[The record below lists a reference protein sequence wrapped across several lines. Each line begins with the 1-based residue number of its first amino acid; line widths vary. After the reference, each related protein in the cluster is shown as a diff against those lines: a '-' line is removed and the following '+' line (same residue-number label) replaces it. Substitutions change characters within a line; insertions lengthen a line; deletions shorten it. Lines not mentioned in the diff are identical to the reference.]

1 MPIVYILTNESMPD
15 TIKIGITD
23 NLERRIKELDNTSTP
38 LPFEC
43 YYAVEV
49 DNASAIEK
57 KIHDGLDDKRI
68 RQNREF
74 FNSTPESAKAILEI
88 AEVMG
93 GKNVTPQDVIAET
106 NQDKQALSEAKKRR
120 GRIDYFGILGI
131 EKGTILTFSKDKSIT
146 CIVSENGKVIFK
158 DKETTISGSAL
169 EILNEMGYD
178 WGQVQG
184 SGYWCYNGITLRDLI
199 QEKN

>member
-1 MPIVYILTNESMPD
+1 MPVVYILTNESMPD

-49 DNASAIEK
+49 ENAGAIEK
-57 KIHDGLDDKRI
+57 KIHTGLDDKRI
-68 RQNREF
+68 RHNREF
-74 FNSTPESAKAILEI
+74 FNATPESAKAILEI
-88 AEVMG
+88 AEEMG
-93 GKNVTPQDVIAET
+93 GKNVTPKEVIAET
-106 NQDKQALSEAKKRR
+106 DQDKQALSEAKKRR

-146 CIVSENGKVIFK
+146 CIVSENGKVIFR
-158 DKETTISGSAL
+158 DKETTLSGSAL
-169 EILNEMGYD
+169 EITNEMGYD

-184 SGYWCYNGITLRDLI
+184 SGYWCYNGKTLRDLI
-199 QEKN
+199 QEK